1 MLYYGMILCGQFTL
15 VVYSM
20 SMVVPMDGVQLELC
34 SFCIG
39 GCFGG
44 SLFYRGVELVN
55 DLLTRSL
62 LYVFYG

>member
-1 MLYYGMILCGQFTL
+1 MLYYGMILCGQFAL

-20 SMVVPMDGVQLELC
+20 LTMVPTDQVLLELC
-34 SFCIG
+34 SFCIER
-39 GCFGG
+39 CFGG